1 MECRDKA
8 GLEKRMKVSFAEEN
22 VAESA
27 SATKST
33 LPLALGSIYYRVG
46 EAYSLPE
53 DIAPIP

>member
-1 MECRDKA
+1 
-8 GLEKRMKVSFAEEN
+8 MKVSFAEEN